1 MKPTESQLR
10 RIIRLIIRE
19 AVSDEHHGNDDEH
32 SSEEEPM
39 GDENKIMTVITI
51 AKGVKDLVGG

>member
-1 MKPTESQLR
+1 MKLTESQLR

-32 SSEEEPM
+32 SSEEEEPM

-51 AKGVKDLVGG
+51 AQGIKDLVG